1 MGAKFKA
8 PLDSCCSAEEQHFRL
23 PLPSYVCLSFLLL
36 SFHPLVPHF
45 DVPFI
50 ASLFLFSAPA
60 LFFFFHQTPLTLF
73 SIHSPFSTAFF
84 GAVSLS
90 YLIFNIWFCGTFG
103 SLLTPLFSSSPSLYF
118 NPAFITYASLSNL
131 TDIDQDAAA
140 GMLSWC
146 KFVQWAH
153 I

>member
-8 PLDSCCSAEEQHFRL
+8 PLDSCCLAEEQHFRL
-23 PLPSYVCLSFLLL
+23 PLPSYVCLSFLLH
-36 SFHPLVPHF
+36 SFHPLVPHS
-45 DVPFI
+45 DVSFI
-50 ASLFLFSAPA
+50 VSLFHFSAPA
-60 LFFFFHQTPLTLF
+60 FFFSFLRPPSLYLASTPLF
-73 SIHSPFSTAFF
+73 PHPFF
-84 GAVSLS
+84 GAVYVF
-90 YLIFNIWFCGTFG
+90 YLIFSIWFCGTFG
-103 SLLTPLFSSSPSLYF
+103 SLLTPLFSSSPLLYL

-146 KFVQWAH
+146 KFVQRAH